1 MWLLWEV
8 SSYFTDEKIETQ
20 METNLTNITIKVV
33 ELVLEPELP
42 LSKALDLCYFFC
54 IDSQVHLCV

>member
-1 MWLLWEV
+1 MWLVWEV
-8 SSYFTDEKIETQ
+8 SFYFTDEKVETQ
-20 METNLTNITIKVV
+20 MESNLTKVTIKVV

>member
-1 MWLLWEV
+1 MWLVWEV
-8 SSYFTDEKIETQ
+8 SSYFADEKIETQ
-20 METNLTNITIKVV
+20 MESSLTKVTIKVV

>member
-1 MWLLWEV
+1 MWLVWEV
-8 SSYFTDEKIETQ
+8 SFYFTDEKVETQ
-20 METNLTNITIKVV
+20 MESNLTKVTIKVV

-42 LSKALDLCYFFC
+42 LFKALDLCYFFC

>member
-20 METNLTNITIKVV
+20 METNLTNTTIKVV